1 MINKVQFIGRLGK
14 DPEINRLDGGKCVAK
29 FSLATS
35 DNYKDKLGEWQE
47 STEWHNI
54 VVWGDLAERV
64 EKNLRKSALAYVEGK
79 VTYRK
84 YTDKDGVERN
94 VTDIVAAVVR
104 GLEKKEATTEQPNA
118 APAAPFPTTNK
129 NTAPDPIGGGDL
141 PF

>member
-1 MINKVQFIGRLGK
+1 MINKVTLIGRV
-14 DPEINRLDGGKCVAK
+14 GGEPDIKKLENGTTVAR

-35 DNYKDKLGEWQE
+35 DSYKDKDGNFQE

-54 VVWGDLAERV
+54 VAWRDLAERV
-64 EKNLRKSALAYVEGK
+64 EKNIKKGILVFVEGK

-84 YTDKDGVERN
+84 YTDKDGIERT

-104 GLEKKEATTEQPNA
+104 GLEKKEATTEQPNTP
-118 APAAPFPTTNK
+118 PAAPFPTTNK

>member
-1 MINKVQFIGRLGK
+1 MINKVTLIGRV
-14 DPEINRLDGGKCVAK
+14 GGEPDIKKLENGTTVAR

-35 DNYKDKLGEWQE
+35 DSYKDKEGNFQE

-54 VVWGDLAERV
+54 VAWRDLAERV

-94 VTDIVAAVVR
+94 VTDIVASVVR
-104 GLEKKEATTEQPNA
+104 GLEKKEATTEQTTTP
-118 APAAPFPTTNK
+118 APFPTTNK